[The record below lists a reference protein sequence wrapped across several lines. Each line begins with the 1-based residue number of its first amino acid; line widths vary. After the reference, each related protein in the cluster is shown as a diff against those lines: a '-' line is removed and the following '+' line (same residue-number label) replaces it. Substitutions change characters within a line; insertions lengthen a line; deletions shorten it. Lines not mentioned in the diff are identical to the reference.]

1 MFEYSFLNLIYVNSD
16 CRKLEEFPKK
26 IKESINDLKMI
37 FKTKEIIFIKVLAT
51 FLKYYDNNWYLAHHM
66 I

>member
-51 FLKYYDNNWYLAHHM
+51 FLKYYDNKWYLAHHM

>member
-1 MFEYSFLNLIYVNSD
+1 MFEYSFLNLIYFNSD
-16 CRKLEEFPKK
+16 CRKFEEFLEK

-37 FKTKEIIFIKVLAT
+37 FKTKEIIFIKVLST
-51 FLKYYDNNWYLAHHM
+51 CLKYYDNKWYLAQHM